1 MASQGTGEEEK
12 LQGILPVLACVLTEL
27 CVSNDEQGDP
37 KRIVSKFHALCVPS
51 LDIKGYLER
60 IAKYSGCS
68 PECFVLCLV
77 YIDRIIQCRRFI
89 VNSYSIH
96 RLLITG
102 SMLATKFFD
111 DHYYNNAYYAKVGG
125 VTCEEMNSLEVEF
138 LFMLN
143 FHLFVSTRTYKLYYQ
158 ELVKH
163 PSVKPCNCSS
173 ISVPPLLLHFDKEVE
188 LSHNSKNSLNGAGEE
203 SKDSDTNSDM
213 KEEGVSKPDDSQ
225 KRGLRMETDFE
236 MSSLKSPAFESS
248 LKSPTKKVRTGV
260 LRGGWQSP
268 VPSIRTDMDT
278 IVSDIGV

>member
-1 MASQGTGEEEK
+1 LSLQVPGEEEK
-12 LQGILPVLACVLTEL
+12 LKGILPVLACVLTEL
-27 CVSNDEQGDP
+27 CASNDEQSDP

-163 PSVKPCNCSS
+163 PSVKPCTCSS
-173 ISVPPLLLHFDKEVE
+173 ISVPPLLLFDDREVE
-188 LSHNSKNSLNGAGEE
+188 KSHDTKNSFNGTEG
-203 SKDSDTNSDM
+203 KDFDM
-213 KEEGVSKPDDSQ
+213 KEEGGTTKPDDSQ
-225 KRGLRMETDFE
+225 KRDGRLESDFE
-236 MSSLKSPAFESS
+236 MSAMKSPAR
-248 LKSPTKKVRTGV
+248 KVKTAV
-260 LRGGWQSP
+260 LRGCWQSP
-268 VPSIRTDMDT
+268 IPSNLTDMNT
-278 IVSDIGV
+278 TVSDVGV